1 MNKKVPKA
9 LPTAFIVHF
18 WADWIFALPLMLMPR
33 EFLGLLGW
41 DQVDPFTARLVA
53 AALMGIG
60 TESLLG
66 RDGSLAHYR
75 GMLRLKII
83 WSSAAILGISWSIIE
98 VWGAVPLMAWLVLAI
113 FLGFNG
119 LWVYWWRRLS
129 AA

>member
-9 LPTAFIVHF
+9 LRTAFVAHF
-18 WADWIFALPLMLMPR
+18 WADWLFAVPLMLAPR
-33 EFLGLLGW
+33 EFLGLMGW
-41 DQVDPFTARLVA
+41 GQVDPFTARLVA

-66 RDGSLAHYR
+66 RDGSLEHYR

-83 WSSAAILGISWSIIE
+83 WSSAAIVGIGWSMLEIGGPAP
-98 VWGAVPLMAWLVLAI
+98 VMAWVVLAI

-119 LWVYWWRRLS
+119 LWLYWWRRIER
-129 AA
+129 